1 MVGGGE
7 LRETEEQKWGKEM
20 RRGESEREE
29 EEEEAKQ
36 RKMEEE
42 MKR

>member
-29 EEEEAKQ
+29 EEAKQ

>member
-29 EEEEAKQ
+29 EEEAKQ

>member
-20 RRGESEREE
+20 GRGESER